1 MDPVPK
7 RRQDNGDSTSGRP
20 LTFPFEKM
28 KGDVGSTINK
38 TKKTTYFEN
47 LENIVKKH
55 NDEQRVVEVD
65 NCCDRHMKYLQHEI
79 YDNEGD
85 EE

>member
-1 MDPVPK
+1 MNGPSTDQKSRYMDPVPK
-7 RRQDNGDSTSGRP
+7 KRQNEDSTSGRP

-38 TKKTTYFEN
+38 TKKITYFEN

-65 NCCDRHMKYLQHEI
+65 NCCDRHMKYL
-79 YDNEGD
+79 
-85 EE
+85 